1 MKKAK
6 IGFMPLYIKL
16 YDDVG
21 LAELRERLE
30 PFYETMAKGFEKHG
44 IEVVRSPFCRVKDEF
59 SAAVDK
65 FEKAGVDCIVT
76 WHAAYSPS
84 LESIDVLAK
93 TSLPII
99 VMDTTETYDFGPAQD
114 SAEINL
120 CHGIHGVMDMTNLL
134 MRAGKPYAISAGHY
148 PTSDVMERVIGYIKA
163 AVAAR
168 SLNGSK
174 VGTVGGSFD
183 GMGDFLVSD
192 EEMLERFGVEV
203 VYSGKDLVG
212 HKASVTDAE
221 VRAEIARDLEECDV
235 LGEIE
240 P

>member
-1 MKKAK
+1 
-6 IGFMPLYIKL
+6 MPLYIKL

-65 FEKAGVDCIVT
+65 FEKAGSTVSSHGT
-76 WHAAYSPS
+76 PPTPLP

-148 PTSDVMERVIGYIKA
+148 PTSDVMERVIGYIKPPL
-163 AVAAR
+163 R
-168 SLNGSK
+168 SL
-174 VGTVGGSFD
+174 
-183 GMGDFLVSD
+183 
-192 EEMLERFGVEV
+192 
-203 VYSGKDLVG
+203 
-212 HKASVTDAE
+212 
-221 VRAEIARDLEECDV
+221 
-235 LGEIE
+235 

>member
-84 LESIDVLAK
+84 LESIDVLAG

-120 CHGIHGVMDMTNLL
+120 
-134 MRAGKPYAISAGHY
+134 
-148 PTSDVMERVIGYIKA
+148 
-163 AVAAR
+163 
-168 SLNGSK
+168 
-174 VGTVGGSFD
+174 
-183 GMGDFLVSD
+183 
-192 EEMLERFGVEV
+192 
-203 VYSGKDLVG
+203 
-212 HKASVTDAE
+212 
-221 VRAEIARDLEECDV
+221 
-235 LGEIE
+235 
-240 P
+240 